1 MHDLYTP
8 ASVRAILN
16 LLVVSE
22 SSRNSHIFCC
32 TAMSMGGS
40 GGRGYVEVGFPRIG
54 ETTPTSG
61 LSNYVKR
68 SEGKVSLT
76 DRVPILEIN

>member
-1 MHDLYTP
+1 M
-8 ASVRAILN
+8 SN
-16 LLVVSE
+16 LE
-22 SSRNSHIFCC
+22 TA
-32 TAMSMGGS
+32 TAMSVGGS
-40 GGRGYVEVGFPRIG
+40 GGRGYIG

>member
-1 MHDLYTP
+1 
-8 ASVRAILN
+8 
-16 LLVVSE
+16 
-22 SSRNSHIFCC
+22 
-32 TAMSMGGS
+32 MGGS